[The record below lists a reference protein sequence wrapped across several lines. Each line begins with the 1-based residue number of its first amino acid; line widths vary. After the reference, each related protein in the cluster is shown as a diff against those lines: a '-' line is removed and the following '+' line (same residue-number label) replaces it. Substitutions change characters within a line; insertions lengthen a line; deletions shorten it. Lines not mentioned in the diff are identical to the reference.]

1 MSFDILGKPIPDAT
15 PEEKTAALVALAEQW
30 GLPCDILVRHRTAA
44 EPPKKAGV
52 YLGCWKCE
60 AGPDYSTTRY
70 DPDYRYMWTDLNK
83 SEDWGKP
90 NYWFELPGVH
100 NG

>member
-30 GLPCDILVRHRTAA
+30 GLPCDILVLHRTAA

-52 YLGCWKCE
+52 YLGYWMC
-60 AGPDYSTTRY
+60 GTVPDYSTIRY
-70 DPDYRYMWTDLNK
+70 DPEHRYMWTDLARAQNWC
-83 SEDWGKP
+83 EPDC
-90 NYWFELPGVH
+90 WFELPGVPR
-100 NG
+100 